1 MASGNEISNVD
12 IEKFFEN
19 KMSDDLEKIFMDVYS
34 SNSITKYTNFY
45 EIIKEKKQKINHECI
60 GGVFLIST

>member
-45 EIIKEKKQKINHECI
+45 EIIKEKNRK
-60 GGVFLIST
+60 